1 MKFEKNIRAP
11 QIYFSPVTKDFLI
24 RDPNITE
31 IIYTDSPGHKYN
43 RDDFENLMP
52 LLNYRQ
58 LVVDNKF
65 PDSLNGE
72 KLEIDKIR
80 LNNIMMRIYPGE
92 IDATLIQLNPMLES
106 KSGKIRLEMPDDFF
120 RITKR
125 MEFINCNSNKIEE
138 DKSQLFTTA
147 LLEKQFAF
155 PAKLI
160 GGNPTT
166 KKAFDEGYFVLD
178 SKNQL
183 FHIKMQK
190 GKPFCVNTNIPSNLD
205 VAYLKIMEMPLRE
218 FYGFLLTT
226 SGEAFLISYDRYKL
240 IKLPL
245 EGFNIKEKTF
255 AFFGDQFFRTISLIG
270 KCNVRTVV
278 TDRNYNIVKVYE
290 NKWEGNKELSAGV
303 LAAYLFPFTLS
314 FTDLNSSLSN
324 FYFETSGIHGIIL
337 SVLLSVITVLLLK
350 KRSIKLSDA
359 WFDLVLVLVTGIF
372 GFIAVSFVKNVEN
385 NLE

>member
-1 MKFEKNIRAP
+1 
-11 QIYFSPVTKDFLI
+11 
-24 RDPNITE
+24 
-31 IIYTDSPGHKYN
+31 
-43 RDDFENLMP
+43 
-52 LLNYRQ
+52 
-58 LVVDNKF
+58 
-65 PDSLNGE
+65 
-72 KLEIDKIR
+72 
-80 LNNIMMRIYPGE
+80 
-92 IDATLIQLNPMLES
+92 
-106 KSGKIRLEMPDDFF
+106 
-120 RITKR
+120 
-125 MEFINCNSNKIEE
+125 
-138 DKSQLFTTA
+138 
-147 LLEKQFAF
+147 
-155 PAKLI
+155 
-160 GGNPTT
+160 
-166 KKAFDEGYFVLD
+166 
-178 SKNQL
+178 
-183 FHIKMQK
+183 MQK